1 VPTHVCGGEADIPC
15 TLVQGYDILAPAPQ
29 VLENSYLY
37 NSEHPRFETLQ
48 AVGPVVYFS
57 ETDPVR
63 RGPAPE
69 EPGQPAQAILANA
82 GFTADAIALWR
93 ANKVVS

>member
-1 VPTHVCGGEADIPC
+1 
-15 TLVQGYDILAPAPQ
+15 
-29 VLENSYLY
+29 
-37 NSEHPRFETLQ
+37 LQ

-63 RGPAPE
+63 RGPVPE